1 MSLAHPIIAVTGSS
15 GAGTTRTKAAF
26 DHIFRRLGLTP
37 AYVQGDS
44 FHRFDRAAMQQ
55 EVARAEARGETLT
68 HFGPAGNWFDRMETL
83 FAEYGAS
90 GRGQRRHYLHT
101 DEEARARG
109 GEAGTFTDWE
119 ALPPDTDVM
128 LYEGLHG
135 GLVTDEVDIARYVD
149 LLIGV
154 VPIINLEWIQK
165 IERDRSVR
173 GHSAEDATAS
183 ILRRMPDYV
192 HYICPQFSRTDINF
206 QRIPLVDTSN
216 PFTAPAIPNNDE
228 SLLVIHI
235 TNTEKIPVNYDALLA
250 MLEGAWLSGPDT
262 VVIPAGKKMFAI
274 ELLLTPVIERLA
286 IQRSAALGQRAGLT

>member
-1 MSLAHPIIAVTGSS
+1 MSLTHPIIAVTGSS

-26 DHIFRRLGLTP
+26 DHIFRRLGLAP

-44 FHRFDRAAMQQ
+44 FHRYDRAAMQE
-55 EVARAEARGETLT
+55 EVARAEARGATLT

-83 FAEYGAS
+83 FADYSER
-90 GRGQRRHYLHT
+90 GRGQHRDYLHT

-119 ALPPDTDVM
+119 ELPADTDIM

-135 GLVTDEVDIARYVD
+135 GLVTDTVDIARYVD

-173 GHSAEDATAS
+173 GHSAEDATVS

-216 PFTAPAIPNNDE
+216 PFNASAIPGNDK

-235 TNTEKIPVNYDALLA
+235 INTEKIPVDYERLLG
-250 MLEGAWLSGPDT
+250 MLEGAWLSAPNT
-262 VVIPAGKKMFAI
+262 IVIPAGKKMFAI

-286 IQRSAALGQRAGLT
+286 I